1 MALPLGTT
9 GSLSPTFVSARDVSL
24 AVNHPSAFA
33 LLQMVSNHPEGNF
46 GRLRY
51 FLGGDRPSQTAHLTL
66 SNDRITATC

>member
-24 AVNHPSAFA
+24 AVNPPSAFA

-66 SNDRITATC
+66 SACRVTATR